1 MDMMM
6 EEKTE
11 GRRDNYPLVSSLTN
25 KSDGKE
31 TYSPT
36 GERKRHSDKWVALQS
51 SDRPA
56 HEVRIDAPVERVPQ
70 SRATITQGTYLK
82 QLNERMDKVIAAQ
95 AQAQKSN
102 QSPPKVPAK

>member
-1 MDMMM
+1 MDITM
-6 EEKTE
+6 EEKTDAK
-11 GRRDNYPLVSSLTN
+11 RDNYPLVSSLISG
-25 KSDGKE
+25 KSDSKE
-31 TYSPT
+31 IYSPM

-56 HEVRIDAPVERVPQ
+56 HEVRIDTPVERVPK

-95 AQAQKSN
+95 AQKST
-102 QSPPKVPAK
+102 QPPPKVPAK